1 MDKRHIA
8 FLKERFP
15 KFFYKVAGSY
25 VLARIV
31 TELDRFNYIK
41 CILFKKPYFGT
52 LMLAGQTWTSRE
64 SHMRALIEAE
74 ILRKGPQNGFNVLEM
89 GTWAGNSA
97 ILWANVIKRKG
108 VKDGLV
114 VCVDAWDSYI
124 TEGHT
129 AGVNKAT
136 LIMDRAARREK
147 IFKLF
152 LHNIKTSGHSDT
164 IKPFKGFT
172 REVLRSLRP
181 GFFDLIYVDAS
192 HLYSGVLHDLRWA
205 LQLVRPGGIICGDDL
220 ELQKKDVDVVQTEE
234 HKERD
239 LLICPVTGREY
250 HPGVTLAVAEMFGD
264 RVVCQEGFWYVRR

>member
-15 KFFYKVAGSY
+15 KLFYKVAGSY
-25 VLARIV
+25 VLARIA
-31 TELDRFNYIK
+31 TEFDRLNYIK
-41 CILFKKPYFGT
+41 CMLSQKPYFGT
-52 LMLAGQTWTSRE
+52 LMLAGQTWTSRQP
-64 SHMRALIEAE
+64 HMRALIESE
-74 ILRKGPQNGFNVLEM
+74 ILRKGSQNEFNVLEM

-97 ILWANVIKRKG
+97 ILWADTIKQKG

-114 VCVDAWDSYI
+114 VCVDAWDSFV

-136 LIMDRAARREK
+136 LIMDRAARRGE

-152 LHNIKTSGHSDT
+152 LHNVKTSGHSDI

-172 REVLRSLRP
+172 REVLKTLQS
-181 GFFDLIYVDAS
+181 GFFDFIYVDAS
-192 HLYSGVLHDLRWA
+192 HLYNGVLHDLRWA
-205 LQLVRPGGIICGDDL
+205 LQLLRPGGVICGDDL
-220 ELQKKDVDVVQTEE
+220 ELQKKDVDAVQAEKN
-234 HKERD
+234 KERD
-239 LLICPVTGREY
+239 LLICSRSGREY

-264 RVVCQEGFWYVRR
+264 RVVCQDGFWYVRP